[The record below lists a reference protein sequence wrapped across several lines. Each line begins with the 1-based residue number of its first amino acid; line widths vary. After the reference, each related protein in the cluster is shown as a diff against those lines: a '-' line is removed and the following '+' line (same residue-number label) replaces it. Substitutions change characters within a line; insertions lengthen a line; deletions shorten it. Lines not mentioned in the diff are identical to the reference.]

1 MPRSALTRL
10 AASSR
15 GFPAASPATSSASG
29 FPSVRLQGELKP
41 AQSGLRTN
49 LPAAGFPLLCTSS
62 GGCWGLVG
70 SAPLVTQAYRK
81 AIHCCELYAFGDS
94 QFLFPSTLLF
104 ILFPPF
110 LGVGVSGFFCSQV
123 PRASMMNFP
132 AHLPSCFSPRP
143 LSHWG

>member
-15 GFPAASPATSSASG
+15 GFPTASCATSSASG

-41 AQSGLRTN
+41 AQSGLRTS

-70 SAPLVTQAYRK
+70 LAPLVTQGYTK

-94 QFLFPSTLLF
+94 WFLLLSTLPF
-104 ILFPPF
+104 ILSPPF
-110 LGVGVSGFFCSQV
+110 LEGGSAASLV
-123 PRASMMNFP
+123 PRYQETP
-132 AHLPSCFSPRP
+132 
-143 LSHWG
+143 